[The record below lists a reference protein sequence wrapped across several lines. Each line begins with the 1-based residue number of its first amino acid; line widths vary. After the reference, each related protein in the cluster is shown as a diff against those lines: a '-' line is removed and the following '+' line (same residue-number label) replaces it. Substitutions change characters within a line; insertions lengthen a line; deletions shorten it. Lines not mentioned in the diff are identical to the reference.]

1 VRRCAAH
8 AERVCGRAGGQAAS
22 LATHKRACEAPQA
35 LRIQAGIPYEK
46 KYEGISD
53 EYSLTRIFLFRY
65 TLTMKTLWTALT
77 EPNRLHIV
85 ELLRDGPL
93 TVGEIVQRLGLQQPQ
108 VSKHLKVLSESDIVE
123 VQPQANRRI
132 YQLRRE
138 PFQELEAW
146 LHSFRRL
153 WEERFDRLDDY
164 LLELQAIEQNT
175 GNRIEENN
183 V

>member
-1 VRRCAAH
+1 MIK
-8 AERVCGRAGGQAAS
+8 QNI
-22 LATHKRACEAPQA
+22 LNQ
-35 LRIQAGIPYEK
+35 
-46 KYEGISD
+46 
-53 EYSLTRIFLFRY
+53 EYILTSIFLIKY
-65 TLTMKTLWTALT
+65 TVTMKTLWTALT

-93 TVGEIVQRLGLQQPQ
+93 TVGQITERLGLQQPQ
-108 VSKHLKVLSESDIVE
+108 VSKHLKVLSEAAIVE

-138 PFQELEAW
+138 PFQELEVW
-146 LHSFRRL
+146 LRSFRRL

-164 LLELQAIEQNT
+164 LLELQTHEQHT
-175 GNRIEENN
+175 SNRVEDNN

>member
-1 VRRCAAH
+1 
-8 AERVCGRAGGQAAS
+8 
-22 LATHKRACEAPQA
+22 
-35 LRIQAGIPYEK
+35 
-46 KYEGISD
+46 
-53 EYSLTRIFLFRY
+53 
-65 TLTMKTLWTALT
+65 M
-77 EPNRLHIV
+77 EPNRFHIV

-93 TVGEIVQRLGLQQPQ
+93 TVGEITLQLGLQQPQ
-108 VSKHLKVLSESDIVE
+108 VSKHLKVLSEAAIVE

-164 LLELQAIEQNT
+164 LLELQGTEQDKSP
-175 GNRIEENN
+175 RMEDNN

>member
-1 VRRCAAH
+1 
-8 AERVCGRAGGQAAS
+8 
-22 LATHKRACEAPQA
+22 
-35 LRIQAGIPYEK
+35 
-46 KYEGISD
+46 
-53 EYSLTRIFLFRY
+53 
-65 TLTMKTLWTALT
+65 MNTLWAALM
-77 EPNRLHIV
+77 EPNRFHIV

-93 TVGEIVQRLGLQQPQ
+93 TVGQIAKRLELRQPQ
-108 VSKHLKVLSESDIVE
+108 VSKHLKVLSEAAIVE

-153 WEERFDRLDDY
+153 WDERFDRLDDH
-164 LLELQAIEQNT
+164 LLELQAREQHT
-175 GNRIEENN
+175 SNRIEDNN

>member
-1 VRRCAAH
+1 
-8 AERVCGRAGGQAAS
+8 
-22 LATHKRACEAPQA
+22 
-35 LRIQAGIPYEK
+35 
-46 KYEGISD
+46 
-53 EYSLTRIFLFRY
+53 
-65 TLTMKTLWTALT
+65 M

-93 TVGEIVQRLGLQQPQ
+93 TVGEITERLGLQQPQ
-108 VSKHLKVLSESDIVE
+108 VSKHLKVLSEAEIVE

-132 YQLRRE
+132 YRLRRE

-146 LHSFRRL
+146 LQTFRRL

-164 LLELQAIEQNT
+164 LLELQATEQHT
-175 GNRIEENN
+175 SNRNEDND

>member
-1 VRRCAAH
+1 
-8 AERVCGRAGGQAAS
+8 
-22 LATHKRACEAPQA
+22 
-35 LRIQAGIPYEK
+35 
-46 KYEGISD
+46 
-53 EYSLTRIFLFRY
+53 
-65 TLTMKTLWTALT
+65 MKTLWAALT

-93 TVGEIVQRLGLQQPQ
+93 TVGEITQRLGLRQPQ
-108 VSKHLKVLSESDIVE
+108 VSKHLKVLSEAAIVE

-146 LHSFRRL
+146 LQSFRRL
-153 WEERFDRLDDY
+153 WEKRFDRLDDY
-164 LLELQAIEQNT
+164 LLELQANEQQKSS
-175 GNRIEENN
+175 RIEDTT